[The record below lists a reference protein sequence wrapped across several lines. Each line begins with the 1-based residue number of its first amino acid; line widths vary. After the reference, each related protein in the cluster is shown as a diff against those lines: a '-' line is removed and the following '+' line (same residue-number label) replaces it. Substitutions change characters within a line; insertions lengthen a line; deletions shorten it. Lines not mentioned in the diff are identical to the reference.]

1 MEISHKEALN
11 KLINQ
16 FSDAEKRIA
25 ESNRYFYIFEKAWLY
40 LKLGPEKYRKND
52 AFKQPPL
59 DFDDQDLEILANGCR
74 QILEGIGLTKEKP
87 FTELDVMG
95 FNALFR
101 LFHFENVQRQCK
113 HGFIINDTKGA
124 LDSIT
129 FQHVIDGSQ
138 VVYYNFCEYPAF
150 D

>member
-1 MEISHKEALN
+1 MEINQKEAL
-11 KLINQ
+11 KKAMNQ
-16 FSDAEKRIA
+16 FSEAEKSIA
-25 ESNRYFYIFEKAWLY
+25 EANRYGYVFSKAWLY

-59 DFDDQDLEILANGCR
+59 DFDDQDLEILSNGCR
-74 QILEGIGLTKEKP
+74 QVLEGIGLTKEKP

-95 FNALFR
+95 FSALFE
-101 LFHFENVQRQCK
+101 LFHFQQIKRQCQHACILNGK
-113 HGFIINDTKGA
+113 KGA

-129 FQHVIDGSQ
+129 FQHVIDGTK